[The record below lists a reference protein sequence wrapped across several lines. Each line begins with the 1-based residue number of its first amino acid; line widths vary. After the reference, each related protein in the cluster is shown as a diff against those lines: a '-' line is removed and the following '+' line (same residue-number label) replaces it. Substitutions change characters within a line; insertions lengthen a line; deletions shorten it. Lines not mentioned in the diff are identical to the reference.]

1 MLFFI
6 FITLLIATIIGTVVV
21 VIPKRDDKVNAKKVT
36 PASVVD
42 VSLDSELNI
51 LKKYIYHVDGDES
64 LQSTL
69 GSNNPIYFKKVSE
82 DGEVFK
88 MTLDGYE
95 IGYNDS
101 ANMIISQASP
111 FDFKPMNFKLYT
123 TGGDDYMIVSESGD
137 KYVMYDRLVGAF
149 YLLDEKNINS
159 ERTSNL
165 TKMRISNT
173 RT

>member
-1 MLFFI
+1 M
-6 FITLLIATIIGTVVV
+6 IATIIGTIVV
-21 VIPKRDDKVNAKKVT
+21 VIPKRDEKVT
-36 PASVVD
+36 PASIVD
-42 VSLDSELNI
+42 VSLDNEINI
-51 LKKYIYHVDGDES
+51 LKNYIYHVDGDES

-101 ANMIISQASP
+101 ANMIISQASQ

-123 TGGDDYMIVSESGD
+123 IGDDYMIVSESGD

-149 YLLDEKNINS
+149 YLLDQDNINF
-159 ERTSNL
+159 ERTYNL
-165 TKMRISNT
+165 TKMRISNSPT
-173 RT
+173 